1 MGTDPTSGRD
11 DTSFRLE
18 RIDPGNELVL
28 RCRMIAQNW
37 DRPDLQRRQ
46 EVNVHLLGGTNSNQ
60 DPVACGE
67 LFFAKLE
74 RQIINESIQS
84 RISQDPVAGNAAI
97 DQCRDTWLQ
106 LGSFSE
112 SLNKIHYQLRRI
124 ENRRVN
130 VSSGGID

>member
-1 MGTDPTSGRD
+1 MGTDPTSLWD
-11 DTSFRLE
+11 DTSFRFQSA
-18 RIDPGNELVL
+18 DPGNELVVGG
-28 RCRMIAQNW
+28 RAIAHDR

-60 DPVACGE
+60 DPIACGH
-67 LFFAKLE
+67 LFFAELE

-84 RISQDPVAGNAAI
+84 RISQDPVAGKAAI

-130 VSSGGID
+130 VSSGG